1 MEQLITVEN
10 LHKSYGSKT
19 VLDEVSFTAQP
30 GQIIGLLGP
39 NGCGKTTLIKILTG
53 LIKDHTGTVRINNEE
68 PGAYSKSIVAY
79 LPEKTYLPDW
89 MRPVDAINY
98 FADFYK
104 DFDKDKA
111 IAMVARF
118 GLDMKQRVKTMSEGQ
133 QEKLRLLLVICRNAQ
148 LFILDEPLG
157 GVDPA
162 ADMTEF
168 KTKGNVWTMLAGIGA
183 CSDSRTPFLWT
194 RNGGGIT
201 ENDFGDSQTTED
213 DWSGKLTDGVKPF
226 ATSLVVM
233 VSKGAAMFEL
243 KATDLSNKTFLGGTT
258 NATTAIEIVK
268 ACGSEAGDTTES
280 EF

>member
-104 DFDKDKA
+104 DFDKGKA

-118 GLDMKQRVKTMSEGQ
+118 GLDMKQRVKTMSKGQ

-162 ADMTEF
+162 ARAKILDLILENRAASSTVLIS
-168 KTKGNVWTMLAGIGA
+168 THLI
-183 CSDSRTPFLWT
+183 SDVEYIFDRVLMINEGHLIVNKHVNEL
-194 RNGGGIT
+194 R
-201 ENDFGDSQTTED
+201 E
-213 DWSGKLTDGVKPF
+213 SGKSVEEVFKEVF
-226 ATSLVVM
+226 SYAW
-233 VSKGAAMFEL
+233 
-243 KATDLSNKTFLGGTT
+243 
-258 NATTAIEIVK
+258 
-268 ACGSEAGDTTES
+268 
-280 EF
+280 

>member
-111 IAMVARF
+111 IAMVSRF
-118 GLDMKQRVKTMSEGQ
+118 GLDMKQRVKTMSKGQ

-162 ADMTEF
+162 ARAKILDLILENRAASSTVLIS
-168 KTKGNVWTMLAGIGA
+168 THLI
-183 CSDSRTPFLWT
+183 SDVEYIFDRVLMINEGHLIVNKHVNEL
-194 RNGGGIT
+194 R
-201 ENDFGDSQTTED
+201 E
-213 DWSGKLTDGVKPF
+213 SGKSVEEVFKEVF
-226 ATSLVVM
+226 SYAW
-233 VSKGAAMFEL
+233 
-243 KATDLSNKTFLGGTT
+243 
-258 NATTAIEIVK
+258 
-268 ACGSEAGDTTES
+268 
-280 EF
+280 